1 MERKDDIGEFI
12 NEKLG
17 SAKKVAPANLWD
29 RIDTS
34 LVQRRKRRGM
44 LFFWS
49 GLTALL
55 VIALLI
61 GGLTGY
67 YNPNEAPNKDKNHVL
82 ISSEEGVDSS
92 LKQTADASSEK
103 NSELKNDY
111 PLDTISDGDNATTE
125 VDSTNKTSSS
135 KIKTHSEKTTKTSI
149 SGVNT
154 TRNNTSKT
162 KTASSIIKK
171 SVAAKNQS
179 SYSVNATP
187 NRKPDALSQQS
198 GMALGIS
205 SEKQIDITGNQPN
218 SNTDI
223 STTYYYYNV
232 ETKEQFTSKNKAI
245 IDSIRAFHKTKY
257 QSRDVITPEAKIN
270 ETKKPQEEVA
280 TNELALV
287 VPEKDNN
294 AKLPKTNFS
303 VSGHIVPLYFGPS
316 QTESNIDRSLETNDK
331 KGAWNIGFG
340 FMGNYRFNENAMIS
354 LGAYYSKMSYT
365 NNNIF
370 VESQVQRDTI
380 LNYLRVQNDA
390 SINTNKINTFFSGSK
405 FGQIKQE
412 ISYVEIPLQFSYLIP
427 KGKFE
432 FSMMGGFSTYFLLDE
447 SLTLINEAN
456 QELLLGKATNLSTVS
471 LSLNAGVGFNYQLT
485 PKIALD
491 VQPVF
496 KYRIRTLNQ
505 GTFDG
510 QTATFSF
517 LTGIRYRF

>member
-1 MERKDDIGEFI
+1 
-12 NEKLG
+12 
-17 SAKKVAPANLWD
+17 
-29 RIDTS
+29 
-34 LVQRRKRRGM
+34 
-44 LFFWS
+44 
-49 GLTALL
+49 
-55 VIALLI
+55 
-61 GGLTGY
+61 
-67 YNPNEAPNKDKNHVL
+67 
-82 ISSEEGVDSS
+82 
-92 LKQTADASSEK
+92 
-103 NSELKNDY
+103 
-111 PLDTISDGDNATTE
+111 
-125 VDSTNKTSSS
+125 
-135 KIKTHSEKTTKTSI
+135 
-149 SGVNT
+149 
-154 TRNNTSKT
+154 
-162 KTASSIIKK
+162 
-171 SVAAKNQS
+171 
-179 SYSVNATP
+179 
-187 NRKPDALSQQS
+187 
-198 GMALGIS
+198 
-205 SEKQIDITGNQPN
+205 
-218 SNTDI
+218 
-223 STTYYYYNV
+223 
-232 ETKEQFTSKNKAI
+232 
-245 IDSIRAFHKTKY
+245 
-257 QSRDVITPEAKIN
+257 
-270 ETKKPQEEVA
+270 
-280 TNELALV
+280 
-287 VPEKDNN
+287 
-294 AKLPKTNFS
+294 
-303 VSGHIVPLYFGPS
+303 
-316 QTESNIDRSLETNDK
+316 
-331 KGAWNIGFG
+331 
-340 FMGNYRFNENAMIS
+340 
-354 LGAYYSKMSYT
+354 MSYT